1 MKKFLLSLFTIF
13 CVLATTNAETYTHT
27 FKSGELTTDGGT
39 VTLSDIEWNAT
50 DATAIE
56 WNNSGKGIQ
65 IGSKNSPCPSYTL
78 STSGFAGCTIRSITV
93 NSCIAAS
100 GDAKLTIS
108 VGNQTSESYKLTTSD
123 AAYTFDCDDTTGD
136 ITINWTATQRAYYVK
151 SITIEYSLPADM
163 VEVVVPVFKTQPGI
177 YADKIRV
184 FAETTELDAVLYY
197 TLDGTEPSYEDFNS
211 DPRVGTTKCSKAWQ
225 LDETL
230 TSSTPINTIKVMSV
244 KVDGDAVYKS
254 EIAEATYI
262 VSPTTPYIPTKEIEN
277 GSAYA
282 MIAADSAA
290 CGLYGEVAST
300 FLPTKTSTTV
310 NDRYIE
316 TVACAGFT
324 FTAVDGGYVIKD
336 EFGRYVCPGE
346 NGFSFTIGEPAAWN
360 VATDSE
366 GNATITSGNSTILY
380 STTESVFG
388 CYSEKS
394 ADLILPKLYK
404 QRAYPT
410 YTVTPEAGSSM
421 DALESILVTCSEG
434 ITTSNLTVVCE
445 SDSISATFTVI
456 QKDENTL
463 EFKLPESL
471 TSRNNA
477 NISINL
483 NGDILLNPDGINMKL
498 PVAEKYG
505 VRTLVNYTINGYA
518 PAATI
523 TEVSPA
529 NGSTVEE
536 LSHFIFTS
544 SYYAIHSEDA
554 ALQPRLYAEGKE
566 WTYALEKTT
575 DNEKG
580 EHIKMSQAALKTA
593 EPLRGNG
600 TYILEIPTGYFTD
613 GNGKEIEGMT
623 LKYYV
628 KNDSGLV
635 ADIEDIT
642 IESNNGW
649 TVYSIAGTKVL
660 ETTNAHEMQMLPKGI
675 YIVNGTKVVIE

>member
-1 MKKFLLSLFTIF
+1 MNKFLLSLFTFF
-13 CVLATTNAETYTHT
+13 CVLTTANAETYTHT
-27 FKSGELTTDGGT
+27 FKSGDLTTAGGT
-39 VTLSDIEWNAT
+39 VTLSNIKWSATGATNIDWNAT
-50 DATAIE
+50 
-56 WNNSGKGIQ
+56 KGIQ
-65 IGSKNSPCPSYTL
+65 IGSNKADITPLYTL
-78 STSGFAGCTIRSITV
+78 HTSGFAGCTIRSITV
-93 NSCIAAS
+93 NYSKANGS
-100 GDAKLTIS
+100 DVKLTIT
-108 VGNQTSESYKLTTSD
+108 VGNKSMVFDEPSTT
-123 AAYTFDCDDTTGD
+123 AKEYTFDCEDTVGD
-136 ITINWTATQRAYYVK
+136 ITLEWTTSTQKAYYVK

-163 VEVVVPVFKTQPGI
+163 VEVVLPVFKTQPGI

-184 FAETTELDAVLYY
+184 IAETTEQDAVLYY
-197 TLDGTEPSYEDFNS
+197 TLDGTVPSYEDFNS

-230 TSSTPINTIKVMSV
+230 TSSTTINTIKVMSV
-244 KVDGDAVYKS
+244 KTDGDAVYKS

-262 VSPTTPYIPTKEIEN
+262 VSPTTPYIPTKEIES
-277 GSAYA
+277 GCAYT
-282 MIAADSAA
+282 MVAADSAA
-290 CGLYGEVAST
+290 CGLYGEVASP

-324 FTAVDGGYVIKD
+324 FTAVDGGYTIMD
-336 EFGRYVCPGE
+336 EFGRFVCPGE
-346 NGFSFTIGEPAAWN
+346 NGFTFTTEEPVAWN

-380 STTESVFG
+380 STNDSVFG
-388 CYSEKS
+388 CYSEKN
-394 ADLILPKLYK
+394 AALLLPKLYK

-434 ITTSNLTVVCE
+434 ITTSDLTVVCE

-463 EFKLPESL
+463 EFKLPEIL

-483 NGDILLNPDGINMKL
+483 TGDILLNPDGINMKL
-498 PVAEKYG
+498 PLTEKYG

-523 TEVSPA
+523 TEISPA

-642 IESNNGW
+642 AEGNNGW
-649 TVYSIAGTKVL
+649 TVYSIAGVKNV
-660 ETTNAHEMQMLPKGI
+660 
-675 YIVNGTKVVIE
+675 

>member
-13 CVLATTNAETYTHT
+13 CVLATANAETYTHT
-27 FKSGELTTDGGT
+27 FSKGELTTDGGT
-39 VTLSDIEWNAT
+39 VTLSDIAWSAT
-50 DATAIE
+50 KATAID
-56 WNNSGKGIQ
+56 WNTTKGIQ
-65 IGSKNSPCPSYTL
+65 LGNKSTACESYTL
-78 STSGFAGCTIRSITV
+78 STSGFTGCTIRSITV
-93 NSCIAAS
+93 NSSIAAS
-100 GDAKLTIS
+100 GDATVAITIGS
-108 VGNQTSESYKLTTSD
+108 QTSESYKLTTSD

-136 ITINWTATQRAYYVK
+136 ITISWAASQRAYYVK

-163 VEVVVPVFKTQPGI
+163 VEVVLPVFKTQPGI

-184 FAETTELDAVLYY
+184 IAETTEQDAVLYY
-197 TLDGTEPSYEDFNS
+197 TLDGTVPSYEDFNS

-230 TSSTPINTIKVMSV
+230 TSSTTINTIKVMSV
-244 KVDGDAVYKS
+244 KTDGDAVYKS

-262 VSPTTPYIPTKEIEN
+262 VSPTTPYIPAKEIES
-277 GSAYA
+277 GCAYT
-282 MIAADSAA
+282 MVAADSAA
-290 CGLYGEVAST
+290 CGLYGEVTSP

-324 FTAVDGGYVIKD
+324 FTAVDGGYTIMD
-336 EFGRYVCPGE
+336 EFGRFVCPGE
-346 NGFSFTIGEPAAWN
+346 NGFTFTTEEPVAWN

-380 STTESVFG
+380 STNDSVFG
-388 CYSEKS
+388 CYSEKN
-394 ADLILPKLYK
+394 AALLLPKLYK

-434 ITTSNLTVVCE
+434 ITTSDLTVVCE
-445 SDSISATFTVI
+445 SDSISATFTVM

-463 EFKLPESL
+463 EFKLPEIL

-483 NGDILLNPDGINMKL
+483 TGDILLNPNGINMKL
-498 PVAEKYG
+498 PLTEKYG

-523 TEVSPA
+523 TEISPA